1 MREEHVILSERPE
14 DLKRQLSG
22 AEQQKKM
29 LNDRGKRMIEAVSKE
44 NLWSFDTASF
54 LFIFLTICRELQF
67 RERNAYTGESLLM
80 CRWLCGIIEIHKYK
94 ILK

>member
-54 LFIFLTICRELQF
+54 LFIFLTICRE
-67 RERNAYTGESLLM
+67 RNAYTGESAYSAPS
-80 CRWLCGIIEIHKYK
+80 GI
-94 ILK
+94 